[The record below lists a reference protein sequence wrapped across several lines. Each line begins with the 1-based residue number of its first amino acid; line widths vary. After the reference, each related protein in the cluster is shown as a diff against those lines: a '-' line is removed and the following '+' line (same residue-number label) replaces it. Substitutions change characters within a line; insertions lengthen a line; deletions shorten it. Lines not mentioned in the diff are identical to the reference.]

1 MSLNAYTTGLD
12 KRGLTWVI
20 EISQHSLH
28 IAFLPKINNPMIVL
42 FKTNIKI
49 LQNKKFNY
57 ELVFLLSKYN

>member
-42 FKTNIKI
+42 FKKKYKNTSEQKI
-49 LQNKKFNY
+49 QLRIGLSSLQI
-57 ELVFLLSKYN
+57 